1 MTRILRSSIQSQKVS
16 SPEQNQL
23 SVLYLHVIKYSIL
36 YLKNSLGYFWM
47 KIFYIYLQGDA
58 RRCPVTTH
66 VPRTPERERLT
77 TIAVASACMKTSL
90 KTLNIQ
96 VGLYTCKYRST
107 FSYVEGLTFY
117 SASSPHYM
125 YLESIYH
132 SI

>member
-1 MTRILRSSIQSQKVS
+1 
-16 SPEQNQL
+16 
-23 SVLYLHVIKYSIL
+23 
-36 YLKNSLGYFWM
+36 M

-77 TIAVASACMKTSL
+77 TTAVASACMKTSL

-117 SASSPHYM
+117 YASSPDYM
-125 YLESIYH
+125 YLERLAI
-132 SI
+132 